1 MKQRPTAKQKFVKK
15 LWSILGLFLTSTSIF
30 MGVLLNEPG
39 FDGWKVTLVWIAAFG
54 WYTIANIVEYFE
66 ERKWDEQD

>member
-15 LWSILGLFLTSTSIF
+15 LWSTAVLVLTSIF
-30 MGVLLNEPG
+30 MGVLINDPN
-39 FDGWKVTLVWIAAFG
+39 FDGWKVTLTWIAAFG
-54 WYTIANIVEYFE
+54 WYTIANVVDYFE